1 MLSSSSVV
9 LFVVNTAVPSLAVGC
24 GDLPLLS
31 TTSLLLPF
39 VPLSQEALVREARRQ
54 LVVAV
59 SMGHAAMLHAA
70 LQGLVTFPAVKPQTP
85 PVASGAAAASSAL
98 SSTGAV
104 ARPVV
109 VAVYH
114 RGAATEAEAEAEV
127 GVGEQGVDIR
137 RWHDEDLL
145 QAPASTFPLSTA
157 AAAAAN
163 AATAANAAAAAANAA
178 TTAVGV
184 TNG

>member
-1 MLSSSSVV
+1 M
-9 LFVVNTAVPSLAVGC
+9 PSLAVGC
-24 GDLPLLS
+24 GDLLPLPLS

-39 VPLSQEALVREARRQ
+39 VPLGQEALVREARRQ
-54 LVVAV
+54 LVVTV
-59 SMGHAAMLHAA
+59 SMGHAAMLHAT

-85 PVASGAAAASSAL
+85 PVATATAAAASSAL

-114 RGAATEAEAEAEV
+114 RGAAAEAEAEAEV
-127 GVGEQGVDIR
+127 GVGEKGVDIR

-145 QAPASTFPLSTA
+145 QTPASTFPLSTA
-157 AAAAAN
+157 AAAN
-163 AATAANAAAAAANAA
+163 AATAANAAAANAA